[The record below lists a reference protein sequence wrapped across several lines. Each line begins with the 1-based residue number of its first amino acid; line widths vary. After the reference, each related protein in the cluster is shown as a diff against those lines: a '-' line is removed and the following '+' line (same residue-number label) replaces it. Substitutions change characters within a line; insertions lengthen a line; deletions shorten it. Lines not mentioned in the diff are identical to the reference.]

1 MSADATAIQSG
12 SSASSHAVT
21 GKLRLATVRDL
32 DGRTRASRRARELAA
47 GFERDFGGDMSSG
60 RRLAIE
66 RAAAMVALAEDAQT
80 RRLAG
85 DQSVSLEDVVRIDNA
100 AARAVKAI
108 GIKPG
113 KPAGPTLAEH
123 LAKRAAERDQKA
135 PPA

>member
-1 MSADATAIQSG
+1 MRADATAVQAG
-12 SSASSHAVT
+12 SPAGSRPVT

-47 GFERDFGGDMSSG
+47 GFERDLGGDMSPG

-66 RAAAMVALAEDAQT
+66 RAAAMVALAEDAQA

-85 DQSVSLEDVVRIDNA
+85 DQTVSLEDVVRIDNA

-108 GIKPG
+108 GIKLGQPVHV
-113 KPAGPTLAEH
+113 PLRERLARE
-123 LAKRAAERDQKA
+123 AAEA
-135 PPA
+135 AGEG